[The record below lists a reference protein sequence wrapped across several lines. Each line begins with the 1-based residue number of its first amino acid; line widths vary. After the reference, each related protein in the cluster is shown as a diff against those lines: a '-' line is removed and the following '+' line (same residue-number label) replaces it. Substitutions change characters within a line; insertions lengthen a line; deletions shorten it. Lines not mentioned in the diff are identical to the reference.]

1 MKKIKVLFYS
11 LLLGGSLWGQNNTTL
26 QADIVV
32 YGGTSAAVVAAVK
45 AAQLGQ
51 SVLVISPDQHLGG
64 MSASGLGYTDAGKT
78 QLIGGLSKMFY
89 KKVYDYYQTENAWK
103 WQKRSS
109 FNAKGQGTPAID
121 EKSKTMWVFEPH
133 VAEHIF
139 DQWIADHKIKVYKN
153 EWLDRNKKIDK
164 KGTTIE
170 AFYTL
175 SGKKIEGKVFIDAT
189 YEGDLMAAAGISY
202 HVGREA
208 NAVYFEKFNGVQKK
222 LYQHDHNFKNFKI
235 NPYWV
240 PGDTS
245 SGLLPKISPD
255 PVSKN
260 GTGDHKMEAYCY
272 RLCLTTVKENQIP
285 IEKPEGYDPKDYEIL
300 GRLYQAGWKKTFKKF
315 DAIPN
320 FKTDVNN
327 HGPFSHDNIGMNYD
341 YPEASYERR
350 KAIAK
355 EHENYQ
361 KGLLY
366 FTATDPRVPKKIRT
380 AMLKW
385 GYPKDEFLDNGGFPH
400 QLYIREARRMV
411 GAYVMTGNVVRGE
424 TQAENAIGMGSYN
437 LDSHNVQRYVTKEGW
452 IENEGDVGIEPPKP
466 YKIAMGTVLPKA
478 NECSNLVVP
487 VCVSSSHIAYGSI
500 RMEPIFMILAESSAQ
515 IAALAI
521 QNKSSVQEVPYATL
535 QKALL
540 EAGQVMEEPK
550 K

>member
-11 LLLGGSLWGQNNTTL
+11 LLLGGSLWGQNSTTL

-51 SVLVISPDQHLGG
+51 SVIVISPDQHLGG
-64 MSASGLGYTDAGKT
+64 MSAAGLGYTDAGKT

-89 KKVYDYYQTENAWK
+89 KKVYDYYQAESAWK
-103 WQKRSS
+103 WQKKSN

-133 VAEHIF
+133 VAELIF

-202 HVGREA
+202 HIGREA
-208 NAVYFEKFNGVQKK
+208 NASYNEKFNGVQKK

-235 NPYWV
+235 SPYWI
-240 PGDTS
+240 PGDAS

-300 GRLYQAGWKKTFKKF
+300 GRLYQKGWRKTFKKF

-366 FTATDPRVPKKIRT
+366 FTATDARVPKKIRT

-385 GYPKDEFLDNGGFPH
+385 GYPKDEFTDNGGFPH
-400 QLYIREARRMV
+400 QLYIREARRMI
-411 GAYVMTGNVVRGE
+411 GAYIMTGNVVRGE
-424 TQAENAIGMGSYN
+424 TEPENAIGMGSYN

-478 NECSNLVVP
+478 NECGNLVVP

-521 QNKSSVQEVPYATL
+521 QNKSSVQEVPYNQL
-535 QKALL
+535 QPLL
-540 EAGQVMEEPK
+540 VKAGQVIAEPK

>member
-1 MKKIKVLFYS
+1 MKKITIAFYS
-11 LLLGGSLWGQNNTTL
+11 LLLSGSFWGQNNTTL

-64 MSASGLGYTDAGKT
+64 MSASGLGYTDAGRT

-89 KKVYDYYQTENAWK
+89 EKVYEYYQAESAWK
-103 WQKRSS
+103 WQKKAS

-164 KGTTIE
+164 KETTIE

-285 IEKPEGYDPKDYEIL
+285 IQKPEGYDPKDYEIL

-385 GYPKDEFLDNGGFPH
+385 GYPKDEFIDNGGFPH

-424 TQAENAIGMGSYN
+424 TEAENAIGMGSYN

>member
-1 MKKIKVLFYS
+1 MKKITILFYS
-11 LLLGGSLWGQNNTTL
+11 LLLGGSLWGQNTTTL

-64 MSASGLGYTDAGKT
+64 MSAAGLGYTDAGKT

-89 KKVYDYYQTENAWK
+89 KKVYDYYQAESAWK
-103 WQKRSS
+103 WQKKSN

-139 DQWIADHKIKVYKN
+139 DQWIGDHKIKVYKN

-164 KGTTIE
+164 KGTAIE

-189 YEGDLMAAAGISY
+189 YEGDLMAAAGVSY
-202 HVGREA
+202 HVGRES

-235 NPYWV
+235 SPYWI
-240 PGDTS
+240 PGDAS

-300 GRLYQAGWKKTFKKF
+300 GRLYQEGWKKTFKKF

-380 AMLKW
+380 SMLKW

-424 TQAENAIGMGSYN
+424 TEPEDPIGMGSYN
-437 LDSHNVQRYVTKEGW
+437 LDSHNVQRYVTKEGR
-452 IENEGDVGIEPPKP
+452 IENEGDVGIEPPRP

-478 NECSNLVVP
+478 NECSNLLVS

-521 QNKSSVQEVPYATL
+521 QNKSSVQDVPYATL
-535 QKALL
+535 QRLLL